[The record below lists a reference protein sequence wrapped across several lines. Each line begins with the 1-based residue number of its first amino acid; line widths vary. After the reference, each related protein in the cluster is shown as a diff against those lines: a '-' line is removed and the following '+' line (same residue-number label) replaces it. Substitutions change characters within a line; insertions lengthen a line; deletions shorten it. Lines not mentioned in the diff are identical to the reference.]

1 MVEADPALITGIVI
15 LTIGAIFLAL
25 YGLKKYRE
33 LKMIWDK
40 QNIWPPTYNRC
51 PDYWADL
58 GDKGCQNIHNLGS
71 CPKGDDKRVI
81 ANGIQKFAGVDS
93 VEARKLACQ
102 EAKRCGLTWENI
114 DKLC

>member
-40 QNIWPPTYNRC
+40 QNIWPPSYNRC

-58 GDKGCQNIHNLGS
+58 GDKGCQNIHNLGT
-71 CPKGDDKRVI
+71 CPKGEDKRII
-81 ANGIQKFAGVDS
+81 ANGIQKFTGVDS
-93 VEARKLACQ
+93 IEARKLACQ
-102 EAKRCGLTWENI
+102 EAKRCGLSWENV